1 MIFDLSLLFF
11 LIILLVPLAA
21 GFLGILLKIS
31 NQRRVLLFEVPFMIV
46 LLSLLWFM
54 GEGTI
59 LTGLSFM
66 GEVIY
71 FSISLNGVLLYFG
84 LLVALWVM
92 VWRITEKDRDV
103 ITRWQFVLVQL
114 ALPFGFVALMSGQFM
129 IRYIAL
135 DVVGL
140 LVATS
145 VLNSFSDKS
154 RFRGFSS
161 IFLLLRLGDLFLL
174 ASILLLNHHVGTL
187 DISQMIDAGAK
198 LDIWQQIWV
207 YVGFIS
213 AVLIKSAV
221 WPFSIWLRRAKRS
234 ASGVSF
240 WIAGLLMPVLGYYLL
255 YRILPIV
262 NSSIL
267 FQLITFIVGFLVL
280 ILSIL
285 FSYGIL
291 VVQDRF
297 IRMGSVSGGFILI
310 AAAFTGGKAFGYYLL
325 AWVIHRLILLL
336 SEDTK
341 SSVLVVISYAY
352 PAILN
357 IIYIGFNVSETRAI
371 ITVIWLFLTGLS
383 IYWDIVKN
391 SSQKAKIISADGLG
405 TLSKKPY
412 FEKNLAGFAGW
423 LNQKLEIDIFTSGL
437 VRLSAGLV
445 SFAQWLH
452 RNLEMNVL
460 TQGIE
465 KLGRTF
471 NSIANWT
478 QSHVEQGIDNVLIWI
493 GREFV
498 HVSED
503 AFDLLETEIPARTGD
518 LMDGT
523 LHSLE
528 GYERRMLKKKLRWDL
543 ALIPLFFV
551 VILVFLL
558 IF

>member
-21 GFLGILLKIS
+21 GFLGVLLKIS
-31 NQRRVLLFEVPFMIV
+31 NQRQVLLFEVPLMIV
-46 LLSLLWFM
+46 FLSLLWFM
-54 GEGTI
+54 GESTI

-71 FSISLNGVLLYFG
+71 FSISLNGILLYFG
-84 LLVALWVM
+84 LLVTLWVM
-92 VWRITEKDRDV
+92 VWRTTKKDHKT

-154 RFRGFSS
+154 RFRDFSA

-174 ASILLLNHHVGTL
+174 VSILLLNYHAGTL
-187 DISQMIDAGAK
+187 DISQMIESGAK
-198 LDIWQQIWV
+198 LDLWPKIWV
-207 YVGFIS
+207 YGGLIS
-213 AVLIKSAV
+213 AVMIKSAV
-221 WPFSIWLRRAKRS
+221 WPFSTWLRRSKRS
-234 ASGVSF
+234 AQGVSF
-240 WIAGLLMPVLGYYLL
+240 WIAGFMMPVLGYYLL

-262 NSSIL
+262 NSGFL
-267 FQLITFIVGFLVL
+267 FQLITFILGLLAL

-285 FSYGIL
+285 LSYGRL
-291 VVQDRF
+291 GEQDRF
-297 IRMGSVSGGFILI
+297 IRMGSVSGGFVLI
-310 AAAFTGGKAFGYYLL
+310 AAAFIGGKAYGYYLL

-336 SEDTK
+336 AEDIK
-341 SSVLVVISYAY
+341 SAGLVVISYAY
-352 PAILN
+352 PAIIN
-357 IIYIGFNVSETRAI
+357 IVYIGFNISEAPAI
-371 ITVIWLFLTGLS
+371 ITVFWLFLTGLS
-383 IYWDIVKN
+383 IYWDITQNEK
-391 SSQKAKIISADGLG
+391 QKAKNIFIDGLG
-405 TLSKKPY
+405 KLSKKPY

-423 LNQKLEIDIFTSGL
+423 LNQKLEHNILTLGFMK
-437 VRLSAGLV
+437 LSAGLV
-445 SFAQWLH
+445 GFAQWLH

-460 TQGIE
+460 TRGIGN
-465 KLGRTF
+465 LGRVF
-471 NSIANWT
+471 KSIADWT